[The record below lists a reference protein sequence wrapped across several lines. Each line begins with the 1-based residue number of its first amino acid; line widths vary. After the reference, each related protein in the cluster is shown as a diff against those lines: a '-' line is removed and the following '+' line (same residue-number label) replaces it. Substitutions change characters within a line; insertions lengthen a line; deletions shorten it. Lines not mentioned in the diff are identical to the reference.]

1 MTKKE
6 ELRIY
11 SQLVAFSSSEA
22 LVTKRMSFS
31 DERGRKSNS

>member
-11 SQLVAFSSSEA
+11 SQLVAFSSSETSD
-22 LVTKRMSFS
+22 TKKMSFL
-31 DERGRKSNS
+31 DERGRKK

>member
-11 SQLVAFSSSEA
+11 LQLVAFSSSETSD
-22 LVTKRMSFS
+22 TKKMSFS
-31 DERGRKSNS
+31 DERNRKK